1 MDHYAT
7 RFPTN
12 VLDIAAFL
20 VKVIGESTISNK
32 YGID

>member
-20 VKVIGESTISNK
+20 VKVIGGSMSNK
-32 YGID
+32 YGFD